1 VKQRQIPKLPAF
13 RQLSRC
19 HSLAGRSGFDCN
31 YSPDS
36 PLRRRLMVAIAIAA
50 VATAPGCNVF
60 GKKDNAQSSGEFA
73 VQASDSADVFKR
85 VREAKSQNS
94 VVVQVIGDS
103 TPVRVL
109 PLPPEEH
116 SVFVSDLL
124 KQTGLQESFGPMRV
138 TLYRTNSQ
146 APMGIPMEVKF
157 TARGG
162 DVRPE
167 ADYAIQAGDRIRI
180 SKDDRTAWGEMLNQ
194 FLPMRGG

>member
-1 VKQRQIPKLPAF
+1 MKQRQIPSLPAF
-13 RQLSRC
+13 CQHYRHQNPLDSEGTG
-19 HSLAGRSGFDCN
+19 HGRRAKSAL
-31 YSPDS
+31 P
-36 PLRRRLMVAIAIAA
+36 RRLAIVIAIGSL
-50 VATAPGCNVF
+50 VIMPGCNVF
-60 GKKDNAQSSGEFA
+60 GKKDNASPGGEFA
-73 VQASDSADVFKR
+73 LQGSDSADVYKR

-109 PLPPEEH
+109 PLPPDER

-138 TLYRTNSQ
+138 TLYRTNAQ

-167 ADYAIQAGDRIRI
+167 ADYALQAGDRIRI
-180 SKDDRTAWGEMLNQ
+180 SKDDRSAWGEMLNQ